1 MKTIIL
7 TILIFLAILSSGQN
21 NSIRKNEPLK
31 IISSKSLP
39 DTELEYHINDIVLR
53 FSKSLSLKYLDS
65 LQLRN
70 YEFTLDTTVFSKQ
83 DQEDVA
89 FIMKN
94 FRDYLSSSGIIKLIV
109 PLDLEMIVHKDLN
122 YSVATMS
129 NVIGFNDDLICL
141 MLESGEFNI
150 YSNGTKLHS
159 ITKAVVIEE
168 ILGSRSETIIYFSEN
183 SKELKTCCPC
193 YYLLSNSSNKK

>member
-7 TILIFLAILSSGQN
+7 TILIFLALLSSGQN
-21 NSIRKNEPLK
+21 NSIRKIEPLK

-39 DTELEYHINDIVLR
+39 DAELEYHINDIVLR
-53 FSKSLSLKYLDS
+53 FSKNLSLKYLDS

-70 YEFTLDTTVFSKQ
+70 FEFTLDTSVFSKQ
-83 DQEDVA
+83 DQEEVA

-94 FRDYLSSSGIIKLIV
+94 FREYLGSSGIIKLKV
-109 PLDLEMIVHKDLN
+109 PLDLEMIVNKDLN

-129 NVIGFNDDLICL
+129 SVIGFNDDLICL
-141 MLESGEFNI
+141 MLDSGEFNI
-150 YSNGTKLHS
+150 YSSGTKLHS

-168 ILGSRSETIIYFSEN
+168 FLGSRSEVIIYFSEN